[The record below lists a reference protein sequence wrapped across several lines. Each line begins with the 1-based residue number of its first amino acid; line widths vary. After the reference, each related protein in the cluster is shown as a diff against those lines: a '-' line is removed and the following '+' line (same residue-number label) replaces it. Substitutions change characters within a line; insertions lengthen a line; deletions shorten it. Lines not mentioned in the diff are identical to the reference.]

1 MVMANKNW
9 DIWDLSDIEN
19 LEIRK
24 LGEQRSEELE
34 RREWEPVSEKET
46 GKKRYFKGQ
55 GSQNAPR
62 KLKRF
67 MKINRY
73 KKC

>member
-1 MVMANKNW
+1 MGTANKNW
-9 DIWDLSDIEN
+9 DILDLSDIEN

-24 LGEQRSEELE
+24 LGEGEELE
-34 RREWEPVSEKET
+34 RGEWEPVSEKET

-62 KLKRF
+62 K
-67 MKINRY
+67 
-73 KKC
+73 